1 MFEFEIKI
9 LEFILAERFVT
20 FAVFVSS
27 WVVDLFGFLAAFET
41 CPFWVLI
48 KIIVLYLQTHR
59 YHWNQTPVFFFFFL
73 GGLGIKG

>member
-9 LEFILAERFVT
+9 LELILAEGFVAA
-20 FAVFVSS
+20 AVFVSS

-48 KIIVLYLQTHR
+48 IITTLFVDT
-59 YHWNQTPVFFFFFL
+59 
-73 GGLGIKG
+73 